1 MRKAYQH
8 IVRGFNG
15 VSVNANHAAGIG
27 VELVN
32 EIRLLAKNLVVL
44 SHEVGTN
51 LEPER
56 INNVHSLHAYLKMKK
71 TKNKRERTKKKKNL
85 CGTNGTG
92 IRRRHL

>member
-51 LEPER
+51 LKP
-56 INNVHSLHAYLKMKK
+56 KK
-71 TKNKRERTKKKKNL
+71 SSFIHFTQIKE
-85 CGTNGTG
+85 
-92 IRRRHL
+92 